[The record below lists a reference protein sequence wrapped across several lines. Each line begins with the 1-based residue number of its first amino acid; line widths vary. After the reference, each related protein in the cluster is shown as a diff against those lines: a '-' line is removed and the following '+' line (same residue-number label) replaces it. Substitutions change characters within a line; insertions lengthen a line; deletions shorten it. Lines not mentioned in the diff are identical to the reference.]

1 MNKNTLT
8 KKEEKAIN
16 EQTSFMSLFSMGT
29 VETIYILTFV
39 GIVITLVTIILAL
52 KLSLMILLAVAAI
65 VSIFALIVTFLN
77 LRKKAILTKF
87 CYEIN
92 ELQNKTYNSYKEM
105 ETEILN
111 VAKQFVEKHK
121 KWWCD
126 CEEVAEDKVEEI
138 LMDNIYLYN
147 EIDIDENIKKDFISE
162 RKARIFYYSRN
173 KEDDNYKLFD
183 LAQSL
188 KYAMFGNECDK
199 RHVFICSDKPY
210 EEIDKIDDMAAYVEK
225 ILELKEKF
233 DPNMVILDKDTLDV
247 I

>member
-16 EQTSFMSLFSMGT
+16 EQTSFTSWFSMGT
-29 VETIYILTFV
+29 VETTYILTFV
-39 GIVITLVTIILAL
+39 GIVITLVTIVLAL
-52 KLSLMILLAVAAI
+52 KLSLMILLAVATI
-65 VSIFALIVTFLN
+65 VLIFALMVTFLN
-77 LRKKAILTKF
+77 LRKKAMLTKF

-105 ETEILN
+105 EIEILN
-111 VAKQFVEKHK
+111 VAKQFVEKHEE
-121 KWWCD
+121 WWCE

-138 LMDNIYLYN
+138 LMDNIHLYN

-183 LAQSL
+183 LTQSL
-188 KYAMFGNECDK
+188 KCAMFGNECDK
-199 RHVFICSDKPY
+199 RNIFICSDKPY
-210 EEIDKIDDMAAYVEK
+210 EEIDEVDDMAAYVEK

-233 DPNMVILDKDTLDV
+233 DPNMVILNKETLD
-247 I
+247 II